1 MAQVL
6 GESVEAL
13 FPEGAVVRDPVGGGR
28 ERFRIDTAVVDPPL
42 AAALE
47 ESCLFENP
55 DVLRDGGQRDIEGPG
70 EVGDPGLSEG
80 QPREDGPPGRV
91 RKGREGAIE
100 RPGIV
105 NH

>member
-28 ERFRIDTAVVDPPL
+28 KRFRVETTVVDPPL
-42 AAALE
+42 AAALD
-47 ESCLFENP
+47 ESRLFENP
-55 DVLRDGGQRDIEGPG
+55 DVPRDGGQRDIEGLG
-70 EVGDPGLSEG
+70 EVGDPGLSER
-80 QPREDGPPGRV
+80 QPREDGPPCRV
-91 RKGREGAIE
+91 REGREGSIE
-100 RPGIV
+100 RPEIV